1 MYSNILRWIPPH
13 DPSSVSMSSSAVA
26 GIDATRPAR
35 SRILTP
41 SSEGSSNHKDELRSP
56 DGHKRKR
63 ADSVAMEHLLK
74 PSIAVKPH
82 PPKLN
87 VQPRILY
94 PLMVLPRERLPLSC
108 IDFHVTNVDLAS
120 HRFFESHIKI
130 LDLESRMGSGPVV
143 LLARKEASRAVYALE
158 RQPNGVYVVCRL
170 GPWVDLEA
178 LADDASAVCRERLR
192 PAARTESRSQYGPSV
207 ITTPHIHK
215 EENIKRAAIEAIQ
228 TLVRKRPRSQSVST
242 LAESVKL
249 EAAPEAAMTAESKLP
264 SPTFR
269 PEELPKTLSE
279 QQAQVSRPTTA
290 ISTSDII
297 EELSQQPTT
306 ESLFETLRTQY
317 FEMLYKSMGS
327 LAYFAK
333 GPLSRAR
340 SAFHLD
346 LEANL
351 EIEDLIE
358 FLKGLVLTTVQI
370 DKKYRETVPALITQ
384 MKTVVDSSD
393 EGPKRKRRAKKMKIG
408 KDGLYP
414 HEETHIRKWWATNK
428 PELNEDETN
437 VSTQQIRSLTSM
449 LRTRETQLQMII
461 ILEILALTP
470 LRPADGAE
478 DSQLPLLPG
487 AAESQGDTVVPSA
500 KKRSKH
506 NLPVLVDVHA
516 DRLTIW
522 QSTASDEQLLL
533 EDSQIT
539 QAPDG
544 QSQQKASSEP
554 LKDFCVDI
562 IVPFFSHR
570 LPELCDSINRKL
582 GGPIIVK
589 PTRPKVL
596 KRPSSKRSPKPGA
609 VAKRSLSGQPTRT
622 LQRALSTEQQSRR
635 SVSRGPSNMIALM
648 RSATSTSLPGIKRE
662 ASDPSLAK
670 SVLNA
675 EPDLM
680 NRKSG
685 PLSRSNSVTNL
696 QDAKSNK
703 KAQVEAELKEAI
715 SSLRKPN
722 REVVSKALAEAAE
735 RRATVGSSAKKVRKP
750 GRSSLGGSVVK
761 ATPANTRFRDVFAK
775 PHVAD
780 TPIMST
786 EDVIPPSSLPSVV
799 PSTGFRGAQRDGLGQ
814 SPTPD
819 IERIGSTPTKAGSSF
834 IRRPRIDEDVLP
846 FPPSSPSLE
855 RRTISAAD
863 LFNPSGVTNRK
874 RMVSFTVSPDDELL
888 ATPVKGMKT
897 KNIDLENQAAESM
910 PAKSVSIYEKL
921 GWDDDLDD
929 LL

>member
-1 MYSNILRWIPPH
+1 
-13 DPSSVSMSSSAVA
+13 
-26 GIDATRPAR
+26 
-35 SRILTP
+35 
-41 SSEGSSNHKDELRSP
+41 
-56 DGHKRKR
+56 
-63 ADSVAMEHLLK
+63 MEHLLK
-74 PSIAVKPH
+74 PSIAIKPH

-108 IDFHVTNVDLAS
+108 IDFHATNVDLAS
-120 HRFFESHIKI
+120 YRFFESHIKI
-130 LDLESRMGSGPVV
+130 LDLESRMGSGPAV

-192 PAARTESRSQYGPSV
+192 PTARTESQSQYGPSV
-207 ITTPHIHK
+207 IATPHIHK
-215 EENIKRAAIEAIQ
+215 EEKIKRAAIEAIQ

-242 LAESVKL
+242 LAESVKI
-249 EAAPEAAMTAESKLP
+249 EAAPEAATTAESKLP

-269 PEELPKTLSE
+269 PEELAQTPSE
-279 QQAQVSRPTTA
+279 QQAQASRPTTA
-290 ISTSDII
+290 ISTSGII
-297 EELSQQPTT
+297 EEPSQQPTT

-351 EIEDLIE
+351 DIEDLIE

-370 DKKYRETVPALITQ
+370 DKKYRETVPALIAQ

-428 PELNEDETN
+428 PELKEDETN

-470 LRPADGAE
+470 RNPADGAE
-478 DSQLPLLPG
+478 DGQLPLLPG
-487 AAESQGDTVVPSA
+487 AAESQGDSVVPST

-544 QSQQKASSEP
+544 QSRQKASSEP

-582 GGPIIVK
+582 GGPVIVK

-685 PLSRSNSVTNL
+685 PLSRSSSVTNL

-722 REVVSKALAEAAE
+722 REVVGKALAEAAE
-735 RRATVGSSAKKVRKP
+735 RRATVGSSAKKVRRP

-786 EDVIPPSSLPSVV
+786 EDVIPPSSLPSIV

-855 RRTISAAD
+855 RRIISAAD

-874 RMVSFTVSPDDELL
+874 RKVSFTFSRDDELL

-897 KNIDLENQAAESM
+897 KNIDFENQAAESM